1 MLTTTSTVS
10 SSSMPGLIKQIIKK
24 IIDAIKIQI
33 HPSPPITLPLELKIL
48 KIILNEG
55 CTKGLELKLHIKQ
68 SLATEANNKS

>member
-1 MLTTTSTVS
+1 
-10 SSSMPGLIKQIIKK
+10 MPLKSKSI
-24 IIDAIKIQI
+24 
-33 HPSPPITLPLELKIL
+33 PPPPPITLPLELKIL